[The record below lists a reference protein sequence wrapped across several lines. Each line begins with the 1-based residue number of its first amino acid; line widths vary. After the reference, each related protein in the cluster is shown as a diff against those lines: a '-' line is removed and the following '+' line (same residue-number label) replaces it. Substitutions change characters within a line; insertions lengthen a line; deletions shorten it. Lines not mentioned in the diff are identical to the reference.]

1 LASPVSGDTLFHR
14 QRRIRVESSYGE
26 CEVKRF
32 LCYFACLVLP
42 ALSHGQA
49 REDEIVANL
58 ASGRVIIDVAHDG
71 MVVGTVGQPFEA
83 GSIPPRFVDV
93 GGTHIAVL
101 LGAAEWAHPGA
112 SSKPARIERDVERVI
127 AESGGRAPSNPE
139 TASDIELIGIAYLEH
154 LRPFA
159 GQLHHKIALGPE
171 EPILEIVV
179 AGYAPDYGPEVWLLK
194 YRIRQ
199 EMLRSDYY
207 QTRVLRPAYTQLY
220 PPEKHAP
227 RTLVEVRY
235 PEEESA
241 DKSAVAKEPLLLSLI
256 QSNDSRF
263 VRLRSSDLKTA
274 RVIEQVQNGKSQDS
288 HLADAE
294 EFMHAALVILAGDGK
309 IALGAMSDE
318 GGFKWVVPPAE
329 TLEKSEEETNRPPG
343 APTLRRKP

>member
-1 LASPVSGDTLFHR
+1 MNRHF
-14 QRRIRVESSYGE
+14 
-26 CEVKRF
+26 CF
-32 LCYFACLVLP
+32 LACLLFPV
-42 ALSHGQA
+42 LSHGQA
-49 REDEIVANL
+49 CEDEIVANL

-71 MVVGTVGQPFEA
+71 MVVGTIGQPLEP
-83 GSIPPRFVDV
+83 GSIPPHFVDV

-101 LGAAEWAHPGA
+101 LGAAEWVHPGA
-112 SSKPARIERDVERVI
+112 SSKPARIERNVDRVI
-127 AESGGRAPSNPE
+127 SESGPPAQSNPE
-139 TASDIELIGIAYLEH
+139 AASDIELIGIAFLERI
-154 LRPFA
+154 RPFTA
-159 GQLHHKIALGPE
+159 QLHHQVALGPE

-235 PEEESA
+235 PEEEFADNSA
-241 DKSAVAKEPLLLSLI
+241 AAKEPPLLNLI

-263 VRLRSSDLKTA
+263 VRLRSSDPKTA
-274 RVIEQVQNGKSQDS
+274 RVIEQIQNGKSQGS

-318 GGFKWVVPPAE
+318 GGFNWVVPPAE
-329 TLEKSEEETNRPPG
+329 TLEKTQEETNRPPG